1 MDITIAGSGTAG
13 LLSGLML
20 KSAFPNFN
28 IKIISSSK
36 IGIIGVGEGST
47 EHWKM
52 FMHMCNIPLVELISK
67 TRATHKN
74 GIRFENWTDHTPDY
88 FHSITRADTITHHN
102 VYGLYNGL
110 IEDGKTIT
118 ENTSSR
124 GLVENKVSANH
135 PHETVNQ
142 FHFDTFALNKYL
154 ESLCLLRGI
163 EMIDA
168 EIVKINLKPE
178 NGYIE
183 SVMLDSLQ
191 NITSDFWVDA
201 TGMKRALISQVSSA
215 EWNSFSKFLQMD
227 SAIAFP
233 TPPDPSG
240 EIRPYTRARAMKNGW
255 VWEIPT
261 QDRRGNGYVFSSQH
275 CSEDQ
280 AISEVSEL
288 LGKDIE
294 PAKSIKFNPG
304 HLKEMWKKNCVA
316 VGLCSAFVE
325 PIEASSIGGTIQQMR
340 CLIENMPGY
349 TEGSDC
355 VQRLFN
361 TKMNIMME
369 NICSMISLHY
379 ISDRRDSQMWIDQSN
394 MDKPD
399 YLKNLLEIWSYRSP
413 TYNDISMSNYEMFL
427 VPHFY
432 HVAQGQKV
440 LKRENA
446 TKIINMFN
454 IRNDVKN
461 AVYDAK
467 LKQSDHHRIDHAK
480 ALKEIQI

>member
-13 LLSGLML
+13 LISGLIL
-20 KSAFPNFN
+20 RSAFPAFN

-74 GIRFENWTDHTPDY
+74 GIRFENWTNHTPDY
-88 FHSITRADTITHHN
+88 FHSITRSDTITHHN
-102 VYGLYNGL
+102 VYGIYNGL

-124 GLVENKVSANH
+124 GLVENKVSANN

-154 ESLCLLRGI
+154 EELCILRGI
-163 EMIDA
+163 TLIDS
-168 EIVKINLKPE
+168 EIIKVILKPE
-178 NGYIE
+178 NGYID
-183 SVMLDSLQ
+183 SVMLESLEV
-191 NITSDFWVDA
+191 IHSDFWVDA
-201 TGMKRALISQVSSA
+201 TGMKRMLISEVSKS
-215 EWNSFSKFLQMD
+215 EWNSFSDFLQMD

-233 TPPDPSG
+233 TPSDPSG
-240 EIRPYTRARAMKNGW
+240 EIRPYTRARAISNGW

-261 QDRRGNGYVFSSQH
+261 QDRRGNGYVYSSRH
-275 CSEDQ
+275 CTEEQ
-280 AISEVSEL
+280 AIREVSDLIGIE
-288 LGKDIE
+288 IE
-294 PAKSIKFNPG
+294 PARSIKFNPG
-304 HLKEMWKKNCVA
+304 HLKEMWKNNCVA
-316 VGLCSAFVE
+316 VGLSSAFVE

-340 CLIENMPGY
+340 CLIENLPGY
-349 TEGSDC
+349 IEGADC
-355 VQRLFN
+355 AQNIFN
-361 TKMNIMME
+361 KKMNIMME
-369 NICSMISLHY
+369 NICAMISLHY
-379 ISDRRDSQMWIDQSN
+379 ISDRRDSDMWIEQSQ

-413 TYNDISMSNYEMFL
+413 MFNDIPTSNYEMFL

-432 HVAQGQKV
+432 HVGQGQKIFS
-440 LKRENA
+440 KENA
-446 TKIINMFN
+446 TKMINMFG
-454 IRNDVKN
+454 IRQDVRN
-461 AVYDAK
+461 LIYDAK

-480 ALKEIQI
+480 ALREIQI